1 MPIYQIDGLTPVVPE
16 ESYVHPT
23 AVLIGDVILGKGVY
37 VGPNASLRGDFGRI
51 VVKDGANI
59 QDNCVMHGFP
69 GQDTVVEEEGHIGH
83 GAILHGC
90 VIGRNALVG
99 MSAVII
105 DGAVIGLSDGFNTVR
120 RCNCSYCR
128 MRGAVA
134 VSSPRSG
141 IEVVR
146 GGDKLTE
153 YRFNTGEAVHFFCSV
168 CGIYTFHQR
177 RSNPQQYGVNVACI
191 DGVSPFDFPCVEVN
205 DGVNHPKDG
214 GGGVVGYLGYEK
226 K

>member
-1 MPIYQIDGLTPVVPE
+1 MPIYQIDGMIPVVPT

-69 GQDTVVEEEGHIGH
+69 GQDTVVEEDGHIGH

-105 DGAVIGLSDGFNTVR
+105 DGATIGENSIVGACAFVKARAEMPANHLIIGSPAKAIRTLTEQELEWKKQGTREYQVLVD
-120 RCNCSYCR
+120 RCQKTL
-128 MRGAVA
+128 VA
-134 VSSPRSG
+134 VEP
-141 IEVVR
+141 
-146 GGDKLTE
+146 LTE
-153 YRFNTGEAVHFFCSV
+153 EEPDRKRLAFDENLQPKSAV
-168 CGIYTFHQR
+168 
-177 RSNPQQYGVNVACI
+177 
-191 DGVSPFDFPCVEVN
+191 
-205 DGVNHPKDG
+205 
-214 GGGVVGYLGYEK
+214 
-226 K
+226 